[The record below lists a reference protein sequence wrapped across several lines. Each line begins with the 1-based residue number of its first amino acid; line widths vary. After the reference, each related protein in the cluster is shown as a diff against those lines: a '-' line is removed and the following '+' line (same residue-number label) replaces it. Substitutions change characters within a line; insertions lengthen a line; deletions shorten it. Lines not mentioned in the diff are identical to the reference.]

1 MQITDIAIDDN
12 KKIIVD
18 KFDFLLQEI
27 DILFDTSKGE
37 VLGEDTFGTAFEN
50 FLWDLDIN
58 NAQIS
63 EYVKNNIINQTVS
76 GKDFDI
82 DVDTKI
88 LYGTVDDII
97 IISITIRD
105 PETNQEKNIIYKY
118 NKKVLIERRIQVI
131 S

>member
-12 KKIIVD
+12 KKIIAD

-37 VLGEDTFGTAFEN
+37 VLGEDAFGTAFEN
-50 FLWDLDIN
+50 FLWDLDVN

-63 EYVKNNIINQTVS
+63 EYVKTNIINQTVS

-82 DVDTKI
+82 NVDTKI

-105 PETNQEKNIIYKY
+105 PETNQEKNIIYKFD
-118 NKKVLIERRIQVI
+118 
-131 S
+131 